1 MDFDAFDQ
9 GIELGGLRNRD
20 DIRLLICYLLKTI
33 DKPVEK
39 SQLNGALLSNGIA
52 NYFEIN
58 QAIAE
63 LLANASIETQIY
75 DDEECLVILD
85 RGRDIADN
93 LSSDLPKTVRE
104 RSVNSIIEAMTLKK
118 AERENAVDIKPAD
131 DGGYIVEMTMTSLGE
146 KLMELRIYAADFR
159 SAQLVKKNFLK
170 DPVKFYS
177 SVITGL
183 TV

>member
-20 DIRLLICYLLKTI
+20 DIRLLICYLLKTV

-39 SQLNGALLSNGIA
+39 SQINDALLSNGIA

-63 LLANASIETQIY
+63 LLSNASIETRIV
-75 DDEECLVILD
+75 DDEECLAVLD
-85 RGRDIADN
+85 RGRDIAEN
-93 LSSDLPKTVRE
+93 LSSNLPKTVRE
-104 RSVNSIIEAMTLKK
+104 RAVNSIIEAMTLKK
-118 AERENAVDIKPAD
+118 AERENTVEIKPAD
-131 DGGYIVEMTMTSLGE
+131 DGGCYVELSMTSMGAQIMRL
-146 KLMELRIYAADFR
+146 ELYAADYP
-159 SAQLVKKNFLK
+159 SAQLLKKNFLK
-170 DPVKFYS
+170 DPEKFYS
-177 SVITGL
+177 TVITGL